1 MAQKIFFSPKSK
13 TNSVFK
19 KKRDEERKMKED
31 EEKTENKNESIFSKL
46 TEEKYISKDVLFSN
60 LSQKPGIPMTKS
72 TMLKDLDYVERDF
85 RKKIKNEIKISVGG
99 SNINLYT
106 PMVDIVNSRKL
117 PEKTDI
123 KCFWCRHNF
132 STSPMGVPV
141 KWVQSV
147 YELRGDTGNVIKKKI
162 TVQERK
168 RIENNKNATT
178 DSNII
183 VNEYYEVDGI
193 YCSMNCIRA
202 DLDNLRGNRYKDSYI
217 LLCGMYRKLTGIIPG
232 AHDINKA
239 PSWRLLKEY
248 GGDMDIDVYRDS
260 FTRFKYVNTMNLIR
274 PVTQQYQKFNLNK

>member
-19 KKRDEERKMKED
+19 KKREEERKMKGGGEE
-31 EEKTENKNESIFSKL
+31 EEKNKNESVFSKL
-46 TEEKYISKDVLFSN
+46 TEEKYISKDILFSN
-60 LSQKPGIPMTKS
+60 LSQKPGTPMTKS

-85 RKKIKNEIKISVGG
+85 RKKIKNEVKISVGG
-99 SNINLYT
+99 STVNLYT
-106 PMVDIVNSRKL
+106 PMVDIVNSCKL

-132 STSPMGVPV
+132 STPPMGVPV

-147 YELRGDTGNVIKKKI
+147 YELRGSTGSVIKKKI

-168 RIENNKNATT
+168 RIEKNGMK
-178 DSNII
+178 DGNII

-202 DLDNLRGNRYKDSYI
+202 DLDNVKGNRYKHSYI
-217 LLCGMYRKLTGIIPG
+217 LLCGMYKKLTGIIPG

-248 GGDMDIDVYRDS
+248 GGDMDIEVYRDS
-260 FTRFKYVNTMNLIR
+260 FTRFKYVNTMNIIR